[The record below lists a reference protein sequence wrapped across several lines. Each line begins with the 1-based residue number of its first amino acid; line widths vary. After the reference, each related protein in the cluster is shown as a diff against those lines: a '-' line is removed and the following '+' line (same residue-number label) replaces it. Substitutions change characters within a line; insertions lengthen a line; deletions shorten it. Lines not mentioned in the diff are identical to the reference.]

1 MDALPGL
8 SAHCFFLGV
17 SAVGF
22 AASHSSKVATGC
34 DCCPARGQVR
44 ANFRP
49 RYLTSLRQYLNLF
62 ARGREDWLVAAI
74 TVCTVE
80 EWFASRIEAL
90 TTQRANMGRLASLF
104 TFCVRRGWMAL
115 NPCDALDKARL
126 DPKPPRILSVEE
138 ARTVLTTCRAESPKL
153 MPWLALGLFCGLRP
167 EEAEQCAWTR

>member
-1 MDALPGL
+1 MLCRVCPLTA
-8 SAHCFFLGV
+8 FFLGSPQLALPLPTQAKSLRDAIAALLAAK
-17 SAVGF
+17 SA
-22 AASHSSKVATGC
+22 
-34 DCCPARGQVR
+34 

-49 RYLTSLRQYLNLF
+49 RYLRSLRQYLNLF
-62 ARGREDWLVAAI
+62 ARGREDWPVAAI